1 MKRLIPILILMLTA
15 LALASARKDP
25 RGPVALAPAV
35 VNNNGSIVAPLQAV
49 KVSLAKK
56 SLHPPPDRRVKKPPP
71 PPSQPDGVGNKN
83 PPPSQPDGVGNKN
96 PPPSQPD
103 GVGNSTPPV
112 FMATPVQPS
121 TIDVYFNLRMVNP
134 TMGIASIG
142 IACIVFAYKIL
153 PIAVKSYWKFKK
165 AA

>member
-1 MKRLIPILILMLTA
+1 MLTA

-25 RGPVALAPAV
+25 RGPVASAV

-56 SLHPPPDRRVKKPPP
+56 SLHPPPDRRVKKPP
-71 PPSQPDGVGNKN
+71 
-83 PPPSQPDGVGNKN
+83 

-142 IACIVFAYKIL
+142 IACIVFTYKIL